1 MMIRKNDSSFAT
13 PGTPIGARKVISPCP
28 TIISIPKKTWPTT
41 SGPSARPRKDN
52 QIVLDENFR
61 LILVRRMSYCSAK
74 STLLAVILIASPWV
88 GLANDPSYH
97 DEITAITKRYRTLA
111 NRKALGGILSPAE
124 EKERQCLLG

>member
-52 QIVLDENFR
+52 QFRRDLLHFAALKQRLCLLSRSRKVLGQIARKTVHQE
-61 LILVRRMSYCSAK
+61 
-74 STLLAVILIASPWV
+74 ASPASIQ
-88 GLANDPSYH
+88 L
-97 DEITAITKRYRTLA
+97 R
-111 NRKALGGILSPAE
+111 GG
-124 EKERQCLLG
+124 